1 MIPDAWFRW
10 AFALY
15 ARRLLARH
23 AAIVRRRGVLP
34 KRGERVL
41 YLVNHS
47 SWWDALV
54 VVLLSREIGGDQ
66 LALMGEAG
74 LRQFPFFG
82 RLGALSVPA
91 SRGPREVLRLFRQVR
106 ARVDAGAQVW
116 MFPQGEQRHPDV
128 QPLGFERGADV
139 LARTLAPCRVVPIA
153 LRWETWRWQHPELLV
168 SIGEPLEVAGDLKPG
183 ALEELLAREV
193 STLRSDCIAQR
204 TDNFATWIRGRSSVS
219 DVWLAAKS
227 TVQERG

>member
-10 AFALY
+10 GFALY

-23 AAIVRRRGVLP
+23 AAVVRRRGALP

-74 LRQFPFFG
+74 LRQFPFFA
-82 RLGALSVPA
+82 RLGALPVPT

-106 ARVDAGAQVW
+106 ARVDSGAQVW

-139 LARTLAPCRVVPIA
+139 LARALAPCCVVPIA

-168 SIGEPLEVAGDLKPG
+168 SIGEVREVAGAPQPG
-183 ALEELLAREV
+183 ELEGLLAREV
-193 STLRSDCIAQR
+193 SRLRSDCVAQN
-204 TDNFATWIRGRSSVS
+204 TNDLVTWIPGRASVS
-219 DVWLAAKS
+219 EVWLALKS
-227 TVQERG
+227 SVQGRG

>member
-1 MIPDAWFRW
+1 MIPEAWFRW
-10 AFALY
+10 GFAVY

-23 AAIVRRRGVLP
+23 AASVRWRGALP
-34 KRGERVL
+34 SRGERAL

-54 VVLLSREIGGDQ
+54 VFLLSREVGGDQ
-66 LALMGEAG
+66 VALMGEAG

-82 RLGALSVPA
+82 RLGALAVPA

-139 LARTLAPCRVVPIA
+139 LARALAPCRVVPIA
-153 LRWETWRWQHPELLV
+153 LRWETWRSQHPELLV
-168 SIGEPLEVAGDLKPG
+168 SIGEAREVAGALQPG
-183 ALEELLAREV
+183 ALEEQLTREV
-193 STLRSDCIAQR
+193 SKLRADCVAGRAGQM
-204 TDNFATWIRGRSSVS
+204 ATWIRGRQSVS
-219 DVWLAAKS
+219 HAWLAVKS
-227 TVQERG
+227 AARLR